1 MAGGQ
6 AGEKTEKPTSRRIK
20 KSREQGQVVQS
31 QELPAVAS
39 LLVLLMVL
47 IGAGPMVL
55 QWSAEAVKQGLSCNV
70 ECFADMAAFSEF
82 FDAQIVKTI
91 VVMAPFFMALFV
103 VGVASSVVVGGMTW
117 SLGPLKWKLSAI
129 SPIKGTK
136 NMFSVKSFMKFLLS
150 VGKIAFVAAICFFY
164 MREEFETFVTFQWL
178 WPNQFMGAVAGPVVA
193 VSFRICIALFILAA
207 LDVAFQKWKHLKD
220 LMMTKQE
227 VKEEHKNQE
236 GSPEIKGKRRQMQY
250 AMAQKRMLEEVPQAN
265 VILVNPTHVA
275 VALKYDSASNSAP
288 IVVAKG
294 GDHLCEKIKE
304 IGRAL
309 GVAIIRKP
317 KLARAIFATVK
328 VDHAIPEALF
338 TAVAEVLAMIYR
350 LRNGRR

>member
-6 AGEKTEKPTSRRIK
+6 AGEKTEKPTTRRLK
-20 KSREQGQVVQS
+20 KSRQQGQVAQS

-39 LLVLLMVL
+39 LLVLLLVL
-47 IGAGPMVL
+47 MMYGPDVL
-55 QWSAEAVKQGLSCNV
+55 QWSADILRRGLSCDV
-70 ECFADMAAFSEF
+70 ESFRDIAAFSEF
-82 FDAQIVKTI
+82 FNDLIVGTI
-91 VVMAPFFMALFV
+91 AIMVPFFLGLFV
-103 VGVASSVVVGGMTW
+103 IGIASSLVVGGMTW

-136 NMFSVKSFMKFLLS
+136 NMFSVKSFVKLLLS
-150 VGKIAFVAAICFFY
+150 IGKIVFVAAICWFY
-164 MREEFETFVTFQWL
+164 MREHFDTFVTFQWL
-178 WPNQFMGAVAGPVVA
+178 WPADFMAAISGPVLA
-193 VSFRICIALFILAA
+193 VSFRICIALFIMAA
-207 LDVAFQKWKHLKD
+207 LDVAFQKWKHMKD
-220 LMMTKQE
+220 MMMTKQE
-227 VKEEHKNQE
+227 VKEEHKNEE
-236 GSPEIKGKRRQMQY
+236 GSPEIKGKRRQLQMQ
-250 AMAQKRMLEEVPQAN
+250 MAQKRMLEEVPQAN

-275 VALKYDSASNSAP
+275 VALKYDSATSSAP

-304 IGRAL
+304 IGRAH

-317 KLARAIFATVK
+317 KLARALFATVK
-328 VDHAIPEALF
+328 VDHAIPESLF